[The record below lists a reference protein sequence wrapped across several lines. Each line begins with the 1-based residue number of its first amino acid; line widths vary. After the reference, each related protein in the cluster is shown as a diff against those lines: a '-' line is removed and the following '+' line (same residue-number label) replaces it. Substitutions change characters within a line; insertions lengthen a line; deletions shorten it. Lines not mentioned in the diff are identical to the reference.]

1 MIRPTSVSISLV
13 LSLSVVLLAG
23 CESERVST
31 PNAEGDNGVFHR
43 ATQHVVSSAEYRI
56 DPPDEIVVKAPNV
69 KELDGQKQKVRPDGK
84 VSLNLLGEVYVAGL
98 TPTEVNDLLQKLT
111 KQYYTNADVKVEVI
125 ANSKFYYVFGQG
137 VAGQGR
143 FPYTGRDTVVTALAN
158 AGFDNKAWP
167 QQVRLS
173 RPGKNGQDNA
183 TAVVDFTKIW
193 GYGDLSQNYLLEEG
207 DIIQIPYSPLWKW
220 NERTTQVL
228 GPITGTAG
236 AAGTTAA
243 VVSPGRGGGVGGTGQ

>member
-1 MIRPTSVSISLV
+1 MFRETFARPLAVLV
-13 LSLSVVLLAG
+13 LGSALVG
-23 CESERVST
+23 CESAREST
-31 PNAEGDNGVFHR
+31 PHAEGDGGLFQQ
-43 ATQHVVSSAEYRI
+43 ASQHVVSSREYRI
-56 DPPDEIVVKAPNV
+56 DPPDEIIVKAPNV

-98 TPTEVNDLLQKLT
+98 TPTEVNELLQKLT

-143 FPYTGRDTVVTALAN
+143 FAYTGRDTVLTALAQ
-158 AGFDNKAWP
+158 AGFDDKAWP
-167 QQVRLS
+167 QQVSVS
-173 RPGKNGQDNA
+173 RPSKEGRPNE
-183 TAVVDFTKIW
+183 TAIVDFTRIFR
-193 GYGDLSQNYLLEEG
+193 YGDLAQNYLLEEG
-207 DIIQIPYSPLWKW
+207 DVIHIPMSPLWKF
-220 NERTTQVL
+220 NESATKVL

-243 VVSPGRGGGVGGTGQ
+243 VVSPGTGTR